1 MVSGLPGTG
10 KSYFA
15 SRLSQRLGAVYI
27 NSDAVRRE
35 LGAMGK
41 YTDEVKYTVYEEM
54 FHRCKIALK
63 AGKCVVADATFHKK
77 KNREAFIL
85 WTRNNNIP
93 IIILE
98 VFASEEIIRK
108 RLSKPRTYSEADWD
122 VYLKLKDEREPF
134 EVKHQKLESSSNNI
148 NFMLEKA
155 HHIIEASHEYKA
167 N

>member
-41 YTDEVKYTVYEEM
+41 YTDKDKLTVYEEL
-54 FHRCKIALK
+54 FYRTKNSLN

-77 KNREAFIL
+77 INRKYFFD
-85 WTRNNNIP
+85 WTSKQGIS
-93 IIILE
+93 LVVFE
-98 VFASEEIIRK
+98 VFASEEIIKK
-108 RLSKPRTYSEADWD
+108 RLSKPRTYSEADWN
-122 VYLKLKDEREPF
+122 VYLKLKQEREPL
-134 EVKHQKLESSSNNI
+134 EIKHHKLESSSNNI

-155 HHIIEASHEYKA
+155 HQVIESNHEYKA